1 MSDTHAYRAR
11 WLASVC
17 ALVIAA
23 AAPIARIGATP
34 AAHDAAFWQAIVD
47 ADYRLPAG
55 QSAVGL
61 VDELVGL
68 LGHSDPVLRDRYG
81 YEIFA
86 AWVYRDQLLAPA
98 DLERIRS
105 RLCAD
110 ARSGLG
116 SPPDDRTLRRSF
128 SLLDLSVLAAYDL
141 KAPFMS
147 QSAFEETLA
156 VGIDS
161 LAEERDLRGFEP
173 GKGWVHATAHGAD
186 LLKFL
191 ARNPKLARDGQGK
204 LVRAVRDRL
213 ESAGQVFVWGEDAR
227 LAAALLSLLRRPD
240 VEPGLLQ
247 PWLKSL
253 IEAHERLWS
262 KGARSCRLR
271 RRPRAGEYTDAARG
285 DARARARRQAR
296 HLGARDPGDAGQDR
310 ALTAAFRA
318 ERTPALMDRSGRQYY
333 RRQSSLQP
341 AIFSRLRAL

>member
-1 MSDTHAYRAR
+1 MSDTHAHRAR
-11 WLASVC
+11 LLVSVC
-17 ALVIAA
+17 VLVIAA
-23 AAPIARIGATP
+23 AAPVARGATP

-47 ADYRLPAG
+47 ADYRLPAS
-55 QSAVGL
+55 QSAVAL
-61 VDELVGL
+61 VDELIGL
-68 LGHSDPVLRDRYG
+68 LGHSDPMLRDRYG

-98 DLERIRS
+98 DLERLRS

-116 SPPDDRTLRRSF
+116 SPPDDRTLQRSF

-156 VGIDS
+156 VGADS

-191 ARNPKLARDGQGK
+191 ARNPKLARHEQGK

-262 KGARSCRLR
+262 KELDPTAYAAV
-271 RRPRAGEYTDAARG
+271 RAQVNTLTQLAAMLGREP
-285 DARARARRQAR
+285 DDKLANWEREIQAT
-296 HLGARDPGDAGQDR
+296 LGRT
-310 ALTAAFRA
+310 AL
-318 ERTPALMDRSGRQYY
+318 
-333 RRQSSLQP
+333 
-341 AIFSRLRAL
+341 

>member
-1 MSDTHAYRAR
+1 MSDTHAHRAR
-11 WLASVC
+11 LLVSVC
-17 ALVIAA
+17 VLVIAA
-23 AAPIARIGATP
+23 AAPVARGATP
-34 AAHDAAFWQAIVD
+34 ATHDAAFWQAIVD
-47 ADYRLPAG
+47 ADYRLPAS
-55 QSAVGL
+55 QSAVAL
-61 VDELVGL
+61 VDELIGL
-68 LGHSDPVLRDRYG
+68 LGHSDPMLRDRYG

-98 DLERIRS
+98 DLERTRS

-116 SPPDDRTLRRSF
+116 SPPDDRTLQRSF

-156 VGIDS
+156 VGADS

-191 ARNPKLARDGQGK
+191 ARNPKLARHEQGK
-204 LVRAVRDRL
+204 LVRAAHPRPKRTPARH
-213 ESAGQVFVWGEDAR
+213 SRGEDAR

-262 KGARSCRLR
+262 KELDPTA
-271 RRPRAGEYTDAARG
+271 YAAVRTQVNTLTQLAAMLG
-285 DARARARRQAR
+285 REPDDKLANWEREIQAT
-296 HLGARDPGDAGQDR
+296 LGRT
-310 ALTAAFRA
+310 AL
-318 ERTPALMDRSGRQYY
+318 
-333 RRQSSLQP
+333 
-341 AIFSRLRAL
+341 

>member
-1 MSDTHAYRAR
+1 MSDTHAHRAR
-11 WLASVC
+11 LLVSVC
-17 ALVIAA
+17 VLVIAA
-23 AAPIARIGATP
+23 AAPVARGATP

-47 ADYRLPAG
+47 ADYRLPAS
-55 QSAVGL
+55 QSAVAL
-61 VDELVGL
+61 VDELIGL
-68 LGHSDPVLRDRYG
+68 LGHSDPMLRDRYG

-98 DLERIRS
+98 D
-105 RLCAD
+105 
-110 ARSGLG
+110 
-116 SPPDDRTLRRSF
+116 RTLQRSF

-156 VGIDS
+156 VGADS

-191 ARNPKLARDGQGK
+191 ARNPKLARHEQGK

-262 KGARSCRLR
+262 KELDPTAYAAVRTQVNTLTQLAAMLGREPDDKLANWEREIQATLAR
-271 RRPRAGEYTDAARG
+271 T
-285 DARARARRQAR
+285 
-296 HLGARDPGDAGQDR
+296 
-310 ALTAAFRA
+310 AL
-318 ERTPALMDRSGRQYY
+318 
-333 RRQSSLQP
+333 
-341 AIFSRLRAL
+341 